1 MRRPSPFPKRPSG
14 ARALGVAAAL
24 GSVAALGIA
33 VSPASGSPASGS
45 PASGSAVTAST
56 PACRSAGL
64 VTWLDTSPN
73 GTAGTIYYTL
83 NFTNLSGSTCTLRG
97 YPGVSAI
104 NLKGRQLGRAATR
117 NTGTKVRT
125 ITLRNGRTAS
135 AYLGIVE
142 AGNFPS
148 SSCRPVTAAGLK
160 VFAPNQAAG
169 KTVPFP
175 FPACSGSPAYLRIE
189 AVK

>member
-1 MRRPSPFPKRPSG
+1 MRRPFSSSKRLVG
-14 ARALGVAAAL
+14 GRALAVAVAL
-24 GSVAALGIA
+24 GSVAALWIA
-33 VSPASGSPASGS
+33 AA
-45 PASGSAVTAST
+45 PASGSAVQA
-56 PACRSAGL
+56 R
-64 VTWLDTSPN
+64 TSPCRTSRLVIWINTNGN

-97 YPGVSAI
+97 YPGVSAVS
-104 NLKGRQLGRAATR
+104 LTGAQLGRSATR
-117 NTGTKVRT
+117 NTGTRVRT
-125 ITLRNGRTAS
+125 ISIRNGRTAT

-148 SSCRPVTAAGLK
+148 SSCRQVTAAGLRI
-160 VFAPNQAAG
+160 FPPNQASS

-175 FPACSGSPAYLRIE
+175 FAACSRTGPAYLRIE

>member
-1 MRRPSPFPKRPSG
+1 MHRPAPFPKRPIG

-24 GSVAALGIA
+24 ASVAALGTA
-33 VSPASGSPASGS
+33 VS

-64 VTWLDTSPN
+64 VTWLNTSPN
-73 GTAGTIYYTL
+73 GTAGTNYYTL

-97 YPGVSAI
+97 YPGVSGI

-125 ITLRNGRTAS
+125 ITLRNGGTAR
-135 AYLGIVE
+135 ANLGIVV

-160 VFAPNQAAG
+160 VFAPNQSAG

-175 FPACSGSPAYLRIE
+175 FAACSGTSAYLRIE
-189 AVK
+189 AVN

>member
-1 MRRPSPFPKRPSG
+1 MRRLARFLKRPIG

-24 GSVAALGIA
+24 GSVVALGIA
-33 VSPASGSPASGS
+33 VSPAA
-45 PASGSAVTAST
+45 GSAVTAST

-64 VTWLDTSPN
+64 VTWLNTTPN
-73 GTAGTIYYTL
+73 GTAGTIFYTL

-97 YPGVSAI
+97 YPGVSAV
-104 NLKGRQLGRAATR
+104 NLKGRQVGRAATR
-117 NTGTKVRT
+117 NTGTKLRT

-135 AYLGIVE
+135 ANLGIVE

-148 SSCRPVTAAGLK
+148 SSCRQVTAAGLK
-160 VFAPNQAAG
+160 VFPPNQSAS

-175 FPACSGSPAYLRIE
+175 FQACSGTGPAYLRIE